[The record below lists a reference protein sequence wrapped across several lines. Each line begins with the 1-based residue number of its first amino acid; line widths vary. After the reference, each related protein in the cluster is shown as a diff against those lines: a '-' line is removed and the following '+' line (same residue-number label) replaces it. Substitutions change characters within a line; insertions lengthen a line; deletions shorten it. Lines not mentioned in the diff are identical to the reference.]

1 MPSPW
6 KKAPI
11 SSGRP
16 TAAGKGSGSIL
27 RWLLLGF
34 LVLSVAGPFVMHH
47 KSLLAE
53 NDHLINE
60 APRVVATTPAT
71 RTLGQSSS
79 LSQTNPPERIRIPE
93 APILTEPPVAA
104 AAVVSTEP
112 PQTLTQNNSADNKD
126 SEDSDSDD
134 NDEDEGKKKD
144 ADDGEATEQRDAA
157 NDSEDSDSDD
167 KDADEEQTVQQNN
180 GDKEGEDS
188 DEGGK
193 NDADE
198 KDGESKDDESGDK
211 DEEDSNPT
219 DGDEGSDALIAS
231 SKPGAVWQN
240 DQYDM
245 VHIIYSR
252 FMQHQ
257 PNLVKLGL
265 ARLELFKTFCFPSI
279 SQQTNQQFLWII
291 RTDPELHPTLKDG
304 LIDAV
309 QGMPNVAVIGSNEVK
324 KGSVDRGWRNGNATG
339 DITEGSLFY
348 GSMDL
353 IQSYHEAVD
362 QRTLLETNLDA
373 DDGLGLTF
381 VERAQNLTFARFQEL
396 AASKQTNTN
405 RAFDRKDAWINLC
418 VGRHLE
424 WQFYAPWDKTT
435 TKGSLHVGSTH
446 ICVTP
451 GLSWATQP
459 DAHARFIKQHHLV
472 KKHTPA
478 CDDPQQKKAPF
489 MGCWVEIPVP
499 GDDVMAIRART
510 PTSTG
515 MNRVVMSE
523 SDWKPEEEAMD
534 RESWPLLEPSFAI
547 PQTLVESSHKYLSDH
562 LQELVEENLKGQCT
576 KDHSCSEGI
585 KKKLKALFFQGGKW
599 QNKHDLVHVV
609 HTFHPFSA
617 LAVSKYFSFESMESQ
632 TTYEFLWIIYVED
645 ASSNF
650 VYRNQMTKRPEKSGL
665 DILVVQ
671 ADGPVSPTVDF
682 RSPEAMSIFSNDTLI
697 YGEMSLLE
705 SFHQAAQTRT
715 VLETTLGA
723 NEAVSKT
730 FMADLQNETV
740 TRLQNNADNEKSW
753 YYHCSPEY
761 YEWRAFNPANLEEE
775 SETGFWNLAT
785 PPENEKCVERPGTT
799 RIAGPQATLPSTYDV
814 LSLEPCSLDEERT
827 GCVVDAGK
835 QDGARAIVPGL
846 VKDENPLKLSP
857 GDLSNLVSNQKDI
870 RAEVTEAFN
879 VYMDKPRV
887 RAIREKLKK
896 HETDTIPEPLESI
909 RNLESSNAPAP
920 RSDLSVTTA
929 LDTWQNNNDVVHIL
943 YSRFMQ
949 HQPDLLELGKAR
961 LELFKTFCLPT
972 ISHQTNQQFLWI
984 IRTDPELHPVL
995 RDGLLESVQGIEN
1008 IVVVGSNEVRKGS
1021 VDNGFRNKKA
1031 IADITPESIFY
1042 GNRDLVLSFQEATVG
1057 RIVLETNLDAD
1068 DGLGLTFMET
1078 TQSMAKTAFEKIP
1091 SKNGWFNLCVG
1102 RHLEWQYFAPW
1113 DKHTDRG
1120 SFELGSTHICVT
1132 PGLSWA
1138 TQPNA
1143 VPGFTVQHHMI
1154 KQNTPSCKKSNKPF
1168 LGCWIEIPGPRP
1180 QDPMAIRARTPTSTG
1195 MNGVKTSHEGDW
1207 GPKAKALDDETWPL
1221 LEPDLAIPEALV
1233 KSSHKYLKDHL
1244 NLLVAENLKGQCTKD
1259 HSCSEGIKKKLKSL
1273 FFDKGSWINKH
1284 DLVHVLHMEVP
1295 EKLNLSKLFVG
1306 WEPVE
1311 TQTVYEFLWILY
1323 VSPNI
1328 DQDSRNAL
1336 MKKLK
1341 RSPLNVVAM
1350 EPNQAP
1356 TTTFRDAET
1365 LSGLSTKK
1373 LLFGDMALVQSFHEA
1388 SQNRTL
1394 LETSLR
1400 ANEAITKTFVG
1411 EIQNRTFDQL
1421 DQFGSSDWYYH
1432 CVSEYLEWRGPT
1444 PQAVEP
1450 AHGFVSIAKRPS
1462 EHCTHRPGTTVIMMP
1477 DAKIPDG
1484 WKKEDSKPCDK
1495 TESRN
1500 GCYTQSGE
1508 RNGARALLPGIVDV
1522 AIGYEGQGAELE
1534 QLKQDQPNLRED
1546 LHENFAIER
1555 FHLRQMVKTLNGDN

>member
-1 MPSPW
+1 MPSTPRR
-6 KKAPI
+6 KAPI
-11 SSGRP
+11 SGGRP
-16 TAAGKGSGSIL
+16 TGAGKTSGSL
-27 RWLLLGF
+27 VRWLLLGF
-34 LVLSVAGPFVMHH
+34 LVLSVSGPFVMHS
-47 KSLLAE
+47 KSVIITD
-53 NDHLINE
+53 DHFINE
-60 APRVVATTPAT
+60 APRVSTPVA
-71 RTLGQSSS
+71 RTLEQSSDAP
-79 LSQTNPPERIRIPE
+79 TERIRKPKS
-93 APILTEPPVAA
+93 AILTEPPAA
-104 AAVVSTEP
+104 ATVVSTTP
-112 PQTLTQNNSADNKD
+112 PKTVEQDNDADK
-126 SEDSDSDD
+126 DSDD
-134 NDEDEGKKKD
+134 SDEAATPPQKVEQNDVGK
-144 ADDGEATEQRDAA
+144 
-157 NDSEDSDSDD
+157 
-167 KDADEEQTVQQNN
+167 
-180 GDKEGEDS
+180 DS
-188 DEGGK
+188 DESDEGQK
-193 NDADE
+193 ANADA
-198 KDGESKDDESGDK
+198 KDQESKDDESGDK
-211 DEEDSNPT
+211 DDEEDSNPT
-219 DGDEGSDALIAS
+219 KDATDALIAT
-231 SKPGAVWQN
+231 SKAGAVWQN
-240 DQYDM
+240 DHDM

-279 SQQTNQQFLWII
+279 SQQTNQQFLWLI

-304 LIDAV
+304 LIDAL

-324 KGSVDRGWRNGNATG
+324 KGSVDRGWRSENATG
-339 DITEGSLFY
+339 DITEESLFY
-348 GSMDL
+348 GSMEL

-396 AASKQTNTN
+396 AASKQTTN
-405 RAFDRKDAWINLC
+405 LAFDRKDAWINLC

-459 DAHARFIKQHHLV
+459 HARARFVKQHHLV
-472 KKHTPA
+472 KKNTPA
-478 CDDPQQKKAPF
+478 CDDPKQAKAPF
-489 MGCWVEIPVP
+489 LGCWVEIPVP

-523 SDWKPEEEAMD
+523 SEWTPEEEATD
-534 RESWPLLEPSFAI
+534 RESWPLLDPSFAI
-547 PQTLVESSHKYLSDH
+547 PQPLVETSHKYLSDH
-562 LQELVEENLKGQCT
+562 LQDLVEENLKGQCT

-617 LAVSKYFSFESMESQ
+617 LAASKYFSFEAMESQ
-632 TTYEFLWIIYVED
+632 TTYEFLWIIYVKD
-645 ASSNF
+645 ASSNY

-665 DILVVQ
+665 DVLVVQ
-671 ADGPVSPTVDF
+671 TDGPVSSTVDF
-682 RSPEAMSIFSNDTLI
+682 RSPEAISIFSNHTLL

-715 VLETTLGA
+715 VLETQLGA
-723 NEAVSKT
+723 NEAITKT
-730 FMADLQNETV
+730 FVADLQNETAK
-740 TRLQNNADNEKSW
+740 RWQDDANNDKSW
-753 YYHCSPEY
+753 YYHCTSEY
-761 YEWRAFNPANLEEE
+761 YEWRPFNPANMEEE
-775 SETGFWNLAT
+775 SETGFWNMVT
-785 PPENEKCVERPGTT
+785 PPKVEKCVERPGTT
-799 RIAGPQATLPSTYDV
+799 RIVGPKATLPSAYDA
-814 LSLEPCSLDEERT
+814 LELEPCSPDEERT
-827 GCVVDAGK
+827 GCFVDTGK
-835 QDGARAIVPGL
+835 PDGARAMIPGL
-846 VKDENPLKLSP
+846 VKDKNPLKLSP
-857 GDLSNLVSNQKDI
+857 RGLSLLVANQKNLRED
-870 RAEVTEAFN
+870 VTAAFN

-887 RAIREKLKK
+887 RAIRDKMKK
-896 HETDTIPEPLESI
+896 HETDTIPEPIGQQPADSSSPLEST
-909 RNLESSNAPAP
+909 RNLETSIAPA
-920 RSDLSVTTA
+920 RSNLTVTTA
-929 LDTWQNNNDVVHIL
+929 LDTWKNDYDIVHIL

-949 HQPDLLELGKAR
+949 HQPNLLELGKAR

-972 ISHQTNQQFLWI
+972 ISHQTNPQFLWI
-984 IRTDPELHPVL
+984 IRTDPELNPIL
-995 RDGLLESVQGIEN
+995 KDGLLESLQGMEN
-1008 IVVVGSNEVRKGS
+1008 VAVIGSNEVRKGS

-1042 GNRDLVLSFQEATVG
+1042 GNLDLVLSFQEATAG

-1078 TQSMAKTAFEKIP
+1078 TQSLAKTTFEKIP
-1091 SKNGWFNLCVG
+1091 SKNGWFNFCVG

-1143 VPGFTVQHHMI
+1143 VPGFTVQHHLV
-1154 KQNTPSCKKSNKPF
+1154 KQDTPSCKASNKSY
-1168 LGCWIEIPGPRP
+1168 LGCWMEVPAPRP

-1195 MNGVKTSHEGDW
+1195 MNGVKVSHEGDW

-1221 LEPDLAIPEALV
+1221 LEPDLAIPESLV

-1244 NLLVAENLKGQCTKD
+1244 ELLVAENLKGQCTKD

-1273 FFDKGSWINKH
+1273 FFEKGSWINKH

-1295 EKLNLSKLFVG
+1295 EKLNLSKLFIS

-1323 VSPNI
+1323 VDPNI
-1328 DQDSRNAL
+1328 DQDSMNSL
-1336 MKKLK
+1336 MKRLR
-1341 RSPLNVVAM
+1341 RSPLNVVAFQTD
-1350 EPNQAP
+1350 QAP
-1356 TTTFRDAET
+1356 TGSFRDAET
-1365 LSGLSTKK
+1365 LTRLPTRR
-1373 LLFGDMALVQSFHEA
+1373 LLFGEMSLVQSYHEA

-1411 EIQNRTFDQL
+1411 DIQNKTFDRL
-1421 DQFGSSDWYYH
+1421 GQFGSSDWYYQ
-1432 CVSEYLEWRGPT
+1432 CVSEYLEWRHET
-1444 PQAVEP
+1444 PLGVPP

-1462 EHCTHRPGTTVIMMP
+1462 EHCTNRPGTTLITMP
-1477 DAKIPDG
+1477 EAKIPDG
-1484 WKKEDSKPCDK
+1484 WAKEDAKPCGN
-1495 TESRN
+1495 EPRA
-1500 GCYTQSGE
+1500 GCYTESGE
-1508 RNGARALLPGIVDV
+1508 RNAARMLLPGIVDV
-1522 AIGYEGQGAELE
+1522 PIAYQGQGSELE
-1534 QLKQDQPNLRED
+1534 RLTQDQSDLRED
-1546 LHENFAIER
+1546 LHENFALER
-1555 FHLRQMVKTLNGDN
+1555 YHLRHFVKSVNGT